1 MQLYCSSSLGG
12 KLNSSPSYDVCKQ
25 GTLVYYMCDLQLCV
39 SFRDHHA
46 KTSLW
51 NIISSLS
58 VFPSLSPLSLSICLS
73 LFPLSFPQPSC
84 LQFFCTLT
92 FPFKF
97 ATSSLSLS
105 FVPHFYLHLS
115 HRCMLHN
122 SIFQD
127 SHYFFPNS
135 PVLKT
140 NILIACFLSP
150 NQALPPICSHHP
162 HLWIWCC
169 NLCLSDEET
178 LVQSSQDTH
187 YSVDPVLTLTC
198 PLLPNTSGS
207 LWIQ

>member
-1 MQLYCSSSLGG
+1 MKHYILTLSL
-12 KLNSSPSYDVCKQ
+12 
-25 GTLVYYMCDLQLCV
+25 
-39 SFRDHHA
+39 
-46 KTSLW
+46 
-51 NIISSLS
+51 
-58 VFPSLSPLSLSICLS
+58 SLSPLSLSVCLS
-73 LFPLSFPQPSC
+73 SLGPSLSLPVFN
-84 LQFFCTLT
+84 FFCTLT

-115 HRCMLHN
+115 HPCMLHN

-140 NILIACFLSP
+140 NILIACFLPP
-150 NQALPPICSHHP
+150 NQASPPICSHHP
-162 HLWIWCC
+162 HLWIRCC

-187 YSVDPVLTLTC
+187 YRVDPVLTLTC